1 MFGGKLMIGAI
12 SKRMITRQQIA
23 GSRLRVIAIGR
34 NIAGMIRSQ
43 IVKDTAGDS
52 MIAGRIS
59 FATIRDFTEEV
70 AISRTSAGDKMNTQ
84 MGTFAGDLIKSMER
98 S

>member
-1 MFGGKLMIGAI
+1 MIGAI
-12 SKRMITRQQIA
+12 SKRMIIRQQIA

-52 MIAGRIS
+52 MIAGIRLRIS
-59 FATIRDFTEEV
+59 AIKMFAEITTMTRML
-70 AISRTSAGDKMNTQ
+70 AGDCSKTGMHRQ
-84 MGTFAGDLIKSMER
+84 IAEMMGAG
-98 S
+98 